1 MRACAWA
8 GVRAGGRGTQPT
20 QPMQVVAAPSDEV
33 RGHGGASGRGADRNE
48 RPEPC
53 LSRQRVLGG
62 MTAAELC
69 QCAPWTATARRSG
82 RRDGWRCARRC
93 AFSCGH
99 ALFKAPRG
107 VVGLWW
113 QVGQWNG
120 GVRVRVRVRVSS
132 SAVGTPAFVHPRFTP
147 ACDRPT
153 VVALPGIASLSGAN
167 TRTLLPTSRSAGS
180 PGSRIPGR
188 LVQFTSARRGR
199 PT

>member
-93 AFSCGH
+93 AFRAGTHYLSPARSGG
-99 ALFKAPRG
+99 PM
-107 VVGLWW
+107 
-113 QVGQWNG
+113 VGQWNVVLG
-120 GVRVRVRVRVSS
+120 GVRVRVLGLGFPHRRSAHPRYTRVS
-132 SAVGTPAFVHPRFTP
+132 HPR
-147 ACDRPT
+147 AT
-153 VVALPGIASLSGAN
+153 VPPSSPCQRDSGL
-167 TRTLLPTSRSAGS
+167 RVSAGS
-180 PGSRIPGR
+180 TEVSRFQVAGYRR